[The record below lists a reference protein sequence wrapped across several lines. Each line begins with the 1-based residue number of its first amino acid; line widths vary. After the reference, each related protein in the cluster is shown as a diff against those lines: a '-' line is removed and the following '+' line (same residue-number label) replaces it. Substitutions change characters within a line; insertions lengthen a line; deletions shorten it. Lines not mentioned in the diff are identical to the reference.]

1 MILIAIFIFGLLIG
15 SFLNV
20 LILRHNTGETV
31 IKGSSKCFSCGKKLK
46 WQELIPVLSFVFQKG
61 RCKKCGSKISL
72 QYILIELLTA
82 VIFVFIYEK
91 IAGFYEGGFLNSI
104 QNFQL
109 FYYPFKLI
117 PDIQDAVLI
126 IIAWIF
132 FSILIA
138 ISVYDA
144 RHKIIPN
151 AFSLALAAAGLIYTA
166 ASFYKFKN
174 AGIIFDNILSGVVFS
189 LIFLSISFVSKEKWM
204 GYGDGKLAFSLGIF
218 LGPLK
223 SGLAALFSF
232 WIGTVFGIIILILS
246 RKKTSLKSEVPFAPF
261 LAAGAFLAFLL
272 EGDTLIKLVELSSF
286 IYSVF

>member
-1 MILIAIFIFGLLIG
+1 MILTIIFIFGLLIG

-20 LILRHNTGETV
+20 LILRYNTGESV
-31 IKGSSKCFSCGKKLK
+31 VKGNSKCFACGKKLK
-46 WQELIPVLSFVFQKG
+46 WQELVPILSFIFQKG
-61 RCKKCGSKISL
+61 RCKKCGSKISF

-82 VIFVFIYEK
+82 LVFVFIYEK
-91 IAGFYEGGFLNSI
+91 ITGFYEGGFLNSI
-104 QNFQL
+104 QSFRL
-109 FYYPFKLI
+109 FYYPFKFI
-117 PDIQDAVLI
+117 PNIQDAMLI

-132 FSILIA
+132 FSVLIS
-138 ISVYDA
+138 ISAYDA

-151 AFSLALAAAGLIYTA
+151 AFSLAAAATSLIYAA
-166 ASFYKFKN
+166 ASSYKFKN
-174 AGIIFDNILSGVVFS
+174 IDIIFDNILSGIIFS
-189 LIFLSISFVSKEKWM
+189 LIFLSISFISKEKWM

-246 RKKTSLKSEVPFAPF
+246 QKKYSLKSEVPFAPF

-272 EGDTLIKLVELSSF
+272 EGDALIKLVEFSSL